1 MLDLSHGYG
10 GSSSRLLGL
19 MSRFS
24 ADEMALAALQGKP
37 LAAAARRQGLRVYEI
52 GKHKLDPLI
61 LPRLV
66 EVIRQGGFQVVD
78 TQNIQSKLWGSL
90 AAIFTG
96 TALVSTLN
104 SWYNLEHGGSLKGRF
119 YTALELLTN
128 FRLDGCIVVSD
139 AIRQAAR
146 QAGIRDERIDLIYNA
161 VEIDPLTIPGDS
173 AWLKARFGLPAEA
186 IVCTAVGRPVW
197 AKGYEDLIRALTEV
211 TKQEP
216 RLHCLIL
223 GDGEL
228 RERLEHLIVEMGMK
242 QHIHLTGFRERQEA
256 LSILKASDIF
266 VMPSRQEG
274 TPLALLEVN
283 EFEREGREV
292 TALRAAFR
300 DYPQAQKDN
309 IHYYLPPQEN
319 WEAYQKSL
327 SQNARGD
334 ARRRL
339 RRLQEKFQITFTHHQ
354 GREITWQDM
363 ETIFATN
370 EHGRYPHLYRPASE
384 RAFQRE
390 LLERTSP
397 HGWPEVFLL
406 SLNGQPAAYR
416 YGYTFANRFEDWR
429 NGIDMRLAQHAA
441 GKALLWLTLE
451 NCIQRGLGEIDFLR
465 GDEDYKAR
473 WQTRERIYT
482 QLRFVNRT
490 RILSLLFY
498 VWLPRLKWFIRRRR

>member
-1 MLDLSHGYG
+1 MQNETSGSHTLRVLMLDLSHGYG

-24 ADEMALAALQGKP
+24 SDEMALAALQGKP

-66 EVIRQGGFQVVD
+66 RVIRQGGFQVVD

-90 AAIFTG
+90 AAMFTG

-104 SWYNLEHGGSLKGRF
+104 SWYSLEHGGSLKGRF

-161 VEIDPLTIPGDS
+161 VEIDPLTIPGNS
-173 AWLKARFGLPAEA
+173 AWLRARFGLPAKA
-186 IVCTAVGRPVW
+186 IVCTAVGRLVW
-197 AKGYEDLIRALTEV
+197 AKGYEDLIRALAEV
-211 TKQEP
+211 AKQEP

-266 VMPSRQEG
+266 VMSSRQEG
-274 TPLALLEVN
+274 TPLALLEAAALGKPILATACGGIPELVQDGQ
-283 EFEREGREV
+283 EALLVPAGDIHQLGLGLLRLSHDPHLAERLGR
-292 TALRAAFR
+292 
-300 DYPQAQKDN
+300 QAQSKVQQAFSLN
-309 IHYYLPPQEN
+309 LQVQATQQAYL
-319 WEAYQKSL
+319 K
-327 SQNARGD
+327 
-334 ARRRL
+334 
-339 RRLQEKFQITFTHHQ
+339 
-354 GREITWQDM
+354 
-363 ETIFATN
+363 
-370 EHGRYPHLYRPASE
+370 
-384 RAFQRE
+384 AFQR
-390 LLERTSP
+390 R
-397 HGWPEVFLL
+397 
-406 SLNGQPAAYR
+406 Q
-416 YGYTFANRFEDWR
+416 
-429 NGIDMRLAQHAA
+429 
-441 GKALLWLTLE
+441 GK
-451 NCIQRGLGEIDFLR
+451 
-465 GDEDYKAR
+465 K
-473 WQTRERIYT
+473 
-482 QLRFVNRT
+482 
-490 RILSLLFY
+490 
-498 VWLPRLKWFIRRRR
+498 

>member
-1 MLDLSHGYG
+1 MSLQDRTSGNHPLRVLMLDLSHGYG

-24 ADEMALAALQGKP
+24 PDEMALAALQGKP

-66 EVIRQGGFQVVD
+66 HVIRQGGFQVVD

-90 AAIFTG
+90 AAMLTG

-146 QAGIRDERIDLIYNA
+146 RAGIRDERIDLIYNA

-186 IVCTAVGRPVW
+186 IVCTAVGRLVW
-197 AKGYEDLIRALTEV
+197 AKGYEDLIRALAEV
-211 TKQEP
+211 AKQEP

-228 RERLEHLIVEMGMK
+228 RERLKHLIVEMGMK
-242 QHIHLTGFRERQEA
+242 QHIHLTGFCERQEA

-274 TPLALLEVN
+274 TPLALLEAAALGKPILATACGGIPELVQDGQQALLVPVGDIHRLGLGLLRLSYDPHLA
-283 EFEREGREV
+283 ERLGR
-292 TALRAAFR
+292 
-300 DYPQAQKDN
+300 QAQSKVRQAFSLN
-309 IHYYLPPQEN
+309 SQVQATQQAYL
-319 WEAYQKSL
+319 K
-327 SQNARGD
+327 
-334 ARRRL
+334 
-339 RRLQEKFQITFTHHQ
+339 
-354 GREITWQDM
+354 
-363 ETIFATN
+363 
-370 EHGRYPHLYRPASE
+370 
-384 RAFQRE
+384 AFQR
-390 LLERTSP
+390 R
-397 HGWPEVFLL
+397 
-406 SLNGQPAAYR
+406 Q
-416 YGYTFANRFEDWR
+416 
-429 NGIDMRLAQHAA
+429 
-441 GKALLWLTLE
+441 GKSDA
-451 NCIQRGLGEIDFLR
+451 
-465 GDEDYKAR
+465 
-473 WQTRERIYT
+473 
-482 QLRFVNRT
+482 
-490 RILSLLFY
+490 
-498 VWLPRLKWFIRRRR
+498 